1 MEIKKN
7 ILLIP
12 LILYSQ
18 FSIALLADDN
28 IKDIPIEGG
37 KNSYSQDEYSN
48 LGRPDSNN
56 VKEYKLVQN
65 SSVIY
70 FNNNVKLGDG
80 VKRIGKYAF
89 EMNKGKLAEYLNTDG
104 ESEFILEPKLKLL
117 IDSRN
122 NSRILISDGSFIVR
136 SSKRIDFEELAKM
149 HNLTLLRTFPS
160 IDSAVFQAKNFA
172 EVEDKMNSIQK
183 INNIIYIQH
192 NFIDPNKIPE

>member
-7 ILLIP
+7 IILIP
-12 LILYSQ
+12 LILFIQ
-18 FSIALLADDN
+18 FSIVLLAEDN
-28 IKDIPIEGG
+28 IKNIPIERG

-48 LGRPDSNN
+48 LGRPDINN
-56 VKEYKLVQN
+56 VGEYKLVQN

-89 EMNKGKLAEYLNTDG
+89 EMNEGKLAEYLNTDG

-136 SSKRIDFEELAKM
+136 SSKVTDFSKLASDYD
-149 HNLTLLRTFPS
+149 LILIRSFPS
-160 IDSAVFQAKNFA
+160 INSAVFQVKSFTILENTMNLIQNLDSSIY
-172 EVEDKMNSIQK
+172 VE
-183 INNIIYIQH
+183 H

>member
-7 ILLIP
+7 IILIP
-12 LILYSQ
+12 LILFTQ
-18 FSIALLADDN
+18 FSIVLLAEDN
-28 IKDIPIEGG
+28 IKNIPIERG

-48 LGRPDSNN
+48 LGRPDINN
-56 VKEYKLVQN
+56 VEEYKLVQN

-89 EMNKGKLAEYLNTDG
+89 EMNEGKLAEYLNTDG

-136 SSKRIDFEELAKM
+136 SSMVTDFSKLASDYD
-149 HNLTLLRTFPS
+149 LILIRSFPS
-160 IDSAVFQAKNFA
+160 INSAVFQVKSFTILENTMNLIQNLDSSIY
-172 EVEDKMNSIQK
+172 VE
-183 INNIIYIQH
+183 H